1 MKPIKHIKTKKGMT
15 ANELVREM
23 KNASFNAKKLAE
35 AADICEAMISDS
47 ECKVFFGLAG
57 AMVPAGMKQ
66 IVIDMLNDGWI
77 DVFVT
82 TGANLTHDLIE
93 ALGYAHYQGSANAD
107 DTKLNKKGMDRIYDT
122 FMPNKVYVGLEK
134 FMQPLLKKMNSR
146 MNIREFLWEI
156 GKNIKKESILKAC
169 YDKKI
174 PIFCPALS
182 DSGIGLQ
189 AWSYIAAGNALDV
202 SAFDDLKEILDI
214 AWTAKKTGV
223 FYVGG
228 GVPKNYIQQA
238 MQFSK
243 AAKYAVQITT
253 DSASYGGSSG
263 AELREGI
270 SWGKLDGKARYA
282 SVNCD
287 ATVALPLIHA
297 ALKARL

>member
-1 MKPIKHIKTKKGMT
+1 MMKPIKHIKTKKGMT

-182 DSGIGLQ
+182 D
-189 AWSYIAAGNALDV
+189 
-202 SAFDDLKEILDI
+202 
-214 AWTAKKTGV
+214 
-223 FYVGG
+223 
-228 GVPKNYIQQA
+228 
-238 MQFSK
+238 
-243 AAKYAVQITT
+243 
-253 DSASYGGSSG
+253 
-263 AELREGI
+263 
-270 SWGKLDGKARYA
+270 
-282 SVNCD
+282 
-287 ATVALPLIHA
+287 
-297 ALKARL
+297 